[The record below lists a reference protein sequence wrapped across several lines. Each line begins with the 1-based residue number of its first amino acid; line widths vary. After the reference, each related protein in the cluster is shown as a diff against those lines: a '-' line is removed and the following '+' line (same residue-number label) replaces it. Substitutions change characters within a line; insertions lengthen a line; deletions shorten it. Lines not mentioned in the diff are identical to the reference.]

1 MKSRQLALDQ
11 AAGTCANKKNGH
23 NRHTV
28 AVAGRTARPFTF
40 AGCSM
45 DQLPTTWA
53 ALCALAFVLGAKHG
67 FDADHLATIDGL
79 TRYNARTNP
88 RLARFCGALF
98 SLGHGAIVLLVAL
111 AAGALASRWQAPGWL
126 ELTGVSISILFLF
139 GLAFLNLHA
148 VLTTHPHEVVRPAGL
163 KGRLL
168 GSIFS
173 VQSPWAVAAV
183 GALFALSFDTVSQAA
198 LFALAAGRFGGI
210 AHALMVAGIFVLGML
225 VVDGINGLW
234 LQRLIR
240 RADRTAIVASRV
252 MALAVAGLSLAVGL
266 FTVAKLVAPDVDA
279 WAEGREL
286 WFGGAVIVGVLVAFA
301 TGMCVARRR
310 VTVA

>member
-1 MKSRQLALDQ
+1 
-11 AAGTCANKKNGH
+11 
-23 NRHTV
+23 
-28 AVAGRTARPFTF
+28 
-40 AGCSM
+40 M

-88 RLARFCGALF
+88 RLARFCGTLF
-98 SLGHGAIVLLVAL
+98 SLGHGAVVLLVAL

-126 ELTGVSISILFLF
+126 ELTGVAISILFLF

-148 VLTTHPHEVVRPAGL
+148 VLTTHPQEVVRPAGL

-168 GSIFS
+168 GRVFT
-173 VQSPWAVAAV
+173 VRSPWAVAVV

-210 AHALMVAGIFVLGML
+210 AHALMIAGIFVLGML

-240 RADRTAIVASRV
+240 RADRTAAVASRV

-266 FTVAKLVAPDVDA
+266 FTVAKLFVPDVGA

-286 WFGGAVIVGVLVAFA
+286 WFGGAVIAGVLVAFGA
-301 TGMCVARRR
+301 GLLAARKQAPIAGR
-310 VTVA
+310 A

>member
-1 MKSRQLALDQ
+1 
-11 AAGTCANKKNGH
+11 
-23 NRHTV
+23 
-28 AVAGRTARPFTF
+28 
-40 AGCSM
+40 M

-79 TRYNARTNP
+79 TRYNARSNP

-168 GSIFS
+168 GRIFT

-266 FTVAKLVAPDVDA
+266 FTVAKLLVPDVDA
-279 WAEGREL
+279 WADGREL
-286 WFGGAVIVGVLVAFA
+286 WFGGAVIAGVLVAFA
-301 TGMCVARRR
+301 TGMRVARRR
-310 VTVA
+310 MTVAGRA